1 LEREKTSG
9 LENLEKS
16 GSESLEKNKWIR
28 KFGKKQVDQKV
39 WKKNKWIRKKFP
51 ENIF

>member
-28 KFGKKQVDQKV
+28 KFGKKQALAGRPNGGTE
-39 WKKNKWIRKKFP
+39 WAEFFLNTHG
-51 ENIF
+51 